1 VGDDHEVPLFEDG
14 QRGAAALDHVQAA
27 AAPELAEHSGACRH
41 VGLLPEVELAVTNTT
56 PKSYT
61 SYGFFNFLQLL

>member
-1 VGDDHEVPLFEDG
+1 MFEDG

-27 AAPELAEHSGACRH
+27 AAPELAEHSGACGH
-41 VGLLPEVELAVTNTT
+41 VGLLPEVELTVTNTT

-61 SYGFFNFLQLL
+61 SNGFLTSYNFYNTP